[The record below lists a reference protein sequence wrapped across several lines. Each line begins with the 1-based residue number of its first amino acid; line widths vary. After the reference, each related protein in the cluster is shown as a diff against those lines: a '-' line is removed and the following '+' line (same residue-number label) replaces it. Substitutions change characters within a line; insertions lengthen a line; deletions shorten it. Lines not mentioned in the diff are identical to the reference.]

1 MGFLTMKKSDP
12 TTDSIQLSKVMYHI
26 RKDRIFLF
34 QVFFQFSQPLADLA
48 FLKHHFCSDFWVE
61 AAESNHF
68 YKNINGFQAESLI
81 KIDKS

>member
-12 TTDSIQLSKVMYHI
+12 ATDSIQFTKVVYHI

-48 FLKHHFCSDFWVE
+48 FLKHHFCSDFWVG
-61 AAESNHF
+61 AADIESF
-68 YKNINGFQAESLI
+68 LQKY
-81 KIDKS
+81 